1 MVKSSPKDWSAK
13 LSEKPRLVAGID
25 TSTQSVK
32 VVIRDAI
39 SGELIREGRA
49 PHPDGSEVDPAKW
62 WSATEDAIKMAGG
75 FDGVEAIAVAGQQ
88 HGMVALD
95 KAGGVIRPALLW
107 NDTRSAAEASELNTE
122 MGGAAGIASAVGSAL
137 VAAFTVSKVRW
148 LAKHENANAQR
159 VAAIALPHDWISWK
173 ISGSNSITDLFSDRG
188 DASGTGYFDSVKNEY
203 RKDIFAK
210 AIGSNQEITFP
221 RIVEPRVFATKTKSG
236 IPIAAGTGDNAA
248 AAIGLGAEP
257 GDVVVSLGTSGTAFA
272 VSRTPTHDASGEVAG
287 FADGTGYFL
296 PLVCTLNAARI
307 LDAATRI
314 LGVSHDE
321 LGELALKAKPGA
333 NGLTL
338 LPYFEGE
345 RTPNRP
351 DATGVFSGM
360 NLSNSNPENFA
371 RAMIEG
377 MLCGMADAVASL
389 EKLSVEVKRILI
401 VGGAA
406 KNPAIGKIA
415 SALFGREVLIPPP
428 GEYVAIGAAKL
439 AAWALLETDRPPQ
452 WNLGEVT
459 SIKEVPTPEVLV
471 KYRKLRDQTEG
482 WY

>member
-1 MVKSSPKDWSAK
+1 MNPK
-13 LSEKPRLVAGID
+13 LQLVAGID

-32 VVIRDAI
+32 VVIRDAQ
-39 SGELIREGRA
+39 SGQVIREGRA
-49 PHPDGSEVDPAKW
+49 AHPDGSEVDPALW
-62 WSATEDAIKMAGG
+62 WTATQAAIEMAGG
-75 FDGVEAIAVAGQQ
+75 LDDVSAIAVAGQQ

-95 KAGGVIRPALLW
+95 KAGKVIRPALLW
-107 NDTRSAAEASELNTE
+107 NDTRSAAEAEELNLE
-122 MGGAAGIASAVGSAL
+122 MGGGSGIASAVGSAL
-137 VAAFTVSKVRW
+137 VASFTASKVRW
-148 LAKHENANAQR
+148 LAKNEKENAAR
-159 VAAIALPHDWISWK
+159 VAIVALPHDWISWK
-173 ISGSNSITDLFSDRG
+173 ISGSTDIGDVFTDRG

-210 AIGSNQEITFP
+210 AIGSDQEVKFP
-221 RIVEPRVFATKTKSG
+221 RIVEPRTFATKTKSG

-248 AAIGLGAEP
+248 AAIGVGAEP

-272 VSRTPTHDASGEVAG
+272 VSTTPTHDASGEVAG

-314 LGVSHDE
+314 LGVTHDE
-321 LGELALKAKPGA
+321 LGELALKAKAGA

-360 NLSNSNPENFA
+360 NLANSNREDLA

-389 EKLSVEVKRILI
+389 EKLGVEIKRILL

-406 KNPAIGKIA
+406 KNPAVGKIA
-415 SALFGREVLIPPP
+415 SALFGREVLVPPP

-439 AAWALLETDRPPQ
+439 AAWALLGSERPPQ

-471 KYRKLRDQTEG
+471 KYRKLRDQTQG
-482 WY
+482 W

>member
-95 KAGGVIRPALLW
+95 KAGEVIRPALLW
-107 NDTRSAAEASELNTE
+107 NDTRSAAEAAELNTE
-122 MGGAAGIASAVGSAL
+122 MGGAAEIAGAVGSAL

-248 AAIGLGAEP
+248 AAIGVGAEP

-389 EKLSVEVKRILI
+389 EKLGVEVKRILI

-482 WY
+482 W

>member
-95 KAGGVIRPALLW
+95 KAGEIIRPALLW

-148 LAKHENANAQR
+148 LAKHENSNAQR

-173 ISGSNSITDLFSDRG
+173 ISGSNSISELFTDRG

-210 AIGSNQEITFP
+210 AIGTSQEITFP

-248 AAIGLGAEP
+248 AAIGVGAEP

-272 VSRTPTHDASGEVAG
+272 VSKTPTHDASGEVAG

-482 WY
+482 W

>member
-1 MVKSSPKDWSAK
+1 MQ
-13 LSEKPRLVAGID
+13 LVAGID

-32 VVIRDAI
+32 VVIRDAQ
-39 SGELIREGRA
+39 SGQVIREGRA

-62 WSATEDAIKMAGG
+62 WSATQDAIKMAGG
-75 FDGVEAIAVAGQQ
+75 FDGVSAIAVAGQQ

-95 KAGGVIRPALLW
+95 KNGEVIRPALLW
-107 NDTRSAAEASELNTE
+107 NDTRSAAEATELNNE
-122 MGGAAGIASAVGSAL
+122 MGGGAGIANVVGSAL
-137 VAAFTVSKVRW
+137 VAAFTASKVRW
-148 LAKHENANAQR
+148 LAKNEKANAER
-159 VAAIALPHDWISWK
+159 VAAVALPHDWISWK
-173 ISGSNSITDLFSDRG
+173 ISGSQSIAELFTDRG

-210 AIGSNQEITFP
+210 AIGSNREITFP
-221 RIVEPRVFATKTKSG
+221 RIVEPKTFATKTKAG

-248 AAIGLGAEP
+248 AAIGVGAQP

-272 VSRTPTHDASGEVAG
+272 VSKTPTHDASGEVAG

-314 LGVSHDE
+314 LGVTHEE
-321 LGELALKAKPGA
+321 LGELALKAEAGA

-360 NLSNSNPENFA
+360 NLGNSNREDFA

-389 EKLSVEVKRILI
+389 EKLGVEVKRILI

-406 KNPAIGKIA
+406 KNPAVGKIA
-415 SALFGREVLIPPP
+415 SAIFGREVIIPPP

-439 AAWALLETDRPPQ
+439 AAWALLGTERPPE

-459 SIKEVPTPEVLV
+459 SIKEVATPEVLI
-471 KYRKLRDQTEG
+471 KYRKLRDQTQG
-482 WY
+482 W

>member
-1 MVKSSPKDWSAK
+1 MQ
-13 LSEKPRLVAGID
+13 LVAGID

-32 VVIRDAI
+32 VVIRDAQ
-39 SGELIREGRA
+39 SGQVIREGRA

-75 FDGVEAIAVAGQQ
+75 LDDVSAIAVAGQQ

-95 KAGGVIRPALLW
+95 KNGEVIRPALLW
-107 NDTRSAAEASELNTE
+107 NDTRSAAEATELNNE
-122 MGGAAGIASAVGSAL
+122 MGGGAGIANAVGSAL
-137 VAAFTVSKVRW
+137 VAAFTASKVRW
-148 LAKHENANAQR
+148 LAKNEKTNADR

-173 ISGSNSITDLFSDRG
+173 ISGSSSIADLFTDRG

-210 AIGSNQEITFP
+210 AIGSDREITFP
-221 RIVEPRVFATKTKSG
+221 RIVEPRTFATKTKTG

-248 AAIGLGAEP
+248 AAIGVGAQP
-257 GDVVVSLGTSGTAFA
+257 GDVVVSLGTSGTASA
-272 VSRTPTHDASGEVAG
+272 VSKTPTHDASGEVAG

-314 LGVSHDE
+314 LGVTHEE
-321 LGELALKAKPGA
+321 LGELALKAEAGA

-360 NLSNSNPENFA
+360 NLGNSNREDFA

-389 EKLSVEVKRILI
+389 EKLGVEVKRILI

-406 KNPAIGKIA
+406 KNPAVGKIA
-415 SALFGREVLIPPP
+415 SAIFGREVIIPPP

-439 AAWALLETDRPPQ
+439 AAWALLGTERPPE
-452 WNLGEVT
+452 WNLGGVT
-459 SIKEVPTPEVLV
+459 RIKEVATPEVLI
-471 KYRKLRDQTEG
+471 KYRKLRDQTQG
-482 WY
+482 W

>member
-1 MVKSSPKDWSAK
+1 MQ
-13 LSEKPRLVAGID
+13 LVAGID

-32 VVIRDAI
+32 VVIRDAQ
-39 SGELIREGRA
+39 SGQVIREGRA

-75 FDGVEAIAVAGQQ
+75 LDDVSAIAVAGQQ

-95 KAGGVIRPALLW
+95 KNGKVIRAALLW
-107 NDTRSAAEASELNTE
+107 NDTRSATEATELNNE
-122 MGGAAGIASAVGSAL
+122 MGGGAGIANAVGSAL
-137 VAAFTVSKVRW
+137 VASFTASKVRW
-148 LAKHENANAQR
+148 LAKNEKANADR

-173 ISGSNSITDLFSDRG
+173 ISGSQSISDLFTDRG

-210 AIGSNQEITFP
+210 AIGSDREITFP
-221 RIVEPRVFATKTKSG
+221 RIVEPKTFATKTKTG

-248 AAIGLGAEP
+248 AAIGVGAQP

-272 VSRTPTHDASGEVAG
+272 VSKTPTHDASGEVAG

-314 LGVSHDE
+314 LGVTHEE
-321 LGELALKAKPGA
+321 LGELALKAEAGA

-360 NLSNSNPENFA
+360 NLGNSNREDFA

-389 EKLSVEVKRILI
+389 EKLGVEVKRILI

-406 KNPAIGKIA
+406 KNPAVGKIA
-415 SALFGREVLIPPP
+415 SAIFGREVIIPPP

-439 AAWALLETDRPPQ
+439 AAWALLGTERPPE
-452 WNLGEVT
+452 WNLGDVT
-459 SIKEVPTPEVLV
+459 SIKEVATPEVLI
-471 KYRKLRDQTEG
+471 KYRKLRDQTQG
-482 WY
+482 W